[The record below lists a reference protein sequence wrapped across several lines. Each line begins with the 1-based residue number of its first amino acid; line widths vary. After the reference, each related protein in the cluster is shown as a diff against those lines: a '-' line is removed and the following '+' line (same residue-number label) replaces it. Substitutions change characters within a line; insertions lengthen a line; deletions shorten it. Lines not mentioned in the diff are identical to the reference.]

1 MDMRNPF
8 DGEINLENIKFI
20 DMEFFNRFNFSPDN
34 IKRLNLKLEDLPEP
48 IKLKPNR
55 NLKLNGLFNLTLL
68 LSSES
73 INFIYDDRFIIE
85 AKKILINKNTNKKII
100 NSEPIAL
107 KIMKELIYNYKKF
120 VENDLIEP
128 PKNNNN
134 DENSIEIIEK
144 EIDKIYK
151 DSRIDIT
158 ELPKNIFD
166 LDIVKYRSFLLIK
179 SFREKKFIDYMCMC
193 DILDSLGID
202 YPCLDEDTLS
212 EIKSIVNSELYMKDY
227 LLTAD
232 NYLNENKINF
242 LYFLLTKINGTSDFK
257 NFTFIIKSMLNLS
270 DLLEIESK
278 ENLITNPYISK
289 GTRNNFEAII
299 NILLKYKEEEEV
311 VEVEEDEEEKIKTEK
326 NESINKNE
334 ISIDYDNN
342 SDNPTS
348 NITEFFSYIKVKR
361 IKKVKRKKV
370 QNKFYSL
377 TIILE
382 NYDIFSYENIELL
395 KLIERNKSLFKYPHC
410 SSET

>member
-120 VENDLIEP
+120 VENDLIKP

-227 LLTAD
+227 LLTVD

-395 KLIERNKSLFKYPHC
+395 KLIERNKSLLKCPHC